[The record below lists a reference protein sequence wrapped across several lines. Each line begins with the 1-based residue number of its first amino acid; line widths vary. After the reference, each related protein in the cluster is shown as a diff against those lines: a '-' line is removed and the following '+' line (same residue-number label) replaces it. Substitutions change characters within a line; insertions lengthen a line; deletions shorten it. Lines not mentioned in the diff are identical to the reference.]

1 MKADALTS
9 WLRAQVEKYVAPGMS
24 IDTNAHD
31 IRASLGVAIPWN
43 RVPWSS
49 NNKKSTRQILRV
61 QVEQTVFPVNKAVL
75 LKGDVVP
82 RLDHFSVR
90 VIDISPPIFAT
101 LNLVF
106 RIRAFLPIYSLK
118 FLVVFPLVLRWSD
131 LNWEYLEGALFR
143 FWLRGPVQNPNL
155 RPCCRS
161 C

>member
-1 MKADALTS
+1 
-9 WLRAQVEKYVAPGMS
+9 MS

-118 FLVVFPLVLRWSD
+118 FSVVVPLVLRLTLVSTFG
-131 LNWEYLEGALFR
+131 YVAR
-143 FWLRGPVQNPNL
+143 
-155 RPCCRS
+155 CRTRIYVHVVVHVS
-161 C
+161 SPYWGKVR